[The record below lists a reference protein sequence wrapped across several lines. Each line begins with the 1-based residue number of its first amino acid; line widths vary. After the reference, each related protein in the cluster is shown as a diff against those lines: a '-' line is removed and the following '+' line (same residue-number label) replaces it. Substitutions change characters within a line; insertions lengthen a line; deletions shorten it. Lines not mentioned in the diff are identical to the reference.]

1 MAEQGAGAT
10 ASPASKFLCV
20 TRTHGSLRAPSPLL
34 AHSRSPNLPA
44 RSYGEP
50 SSGGFTLGD
59 EIGRGSFAIVRDA
72 TKAGVR
78 YACKVI
84 VKSRL
89 DKVSL
94 AALQSELDILGA
106 VHHPHIVELV
116 CVFDTPSTIYLIM
129 ALCSGGELF
138 DRCGGRRTA
147 RGYDARECEAHKPLH
162 AEWGVGCASLLR
174 GVRRASATVP
184 RECPSSCAAV

>member
-20 TRTHGSLRAPSPLL
+20 TRTRGSFAGAVAVS
-34 AHSRSPNLPA
+34 HSRSPNLPA

-138 DRCGGRRTA
+138 DYIVKNGRV
-147 RGYDARECEAHKPLH
+147 RGSHRPSVACLQ
-162 AEWGVGCASLLR
+162 R
-174 GVRRASATVP
+174 G
-184 RECPSSCAAV
+184 